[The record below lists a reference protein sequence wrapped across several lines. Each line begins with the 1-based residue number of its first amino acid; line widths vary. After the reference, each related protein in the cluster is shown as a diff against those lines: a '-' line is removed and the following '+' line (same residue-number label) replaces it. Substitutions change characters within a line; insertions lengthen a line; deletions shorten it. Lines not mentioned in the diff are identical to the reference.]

1 MKEPQTMNQVKE
13 RLSQFLEDIDHVN
26 PDTVEV
32 EDIDEW
38 IQLLDQLEEKVNQLR
53 K

>member
-1 MKEPQTMNQVKE
+1 MKEPQTMKQVKE

-26 PDTVEV
+26 PNDIDVAE
-32 EDIDEW
+32 IDEW
-38 IQLLDQLEEKVNQLR
+38 IKLLDQLEEKVSQFR